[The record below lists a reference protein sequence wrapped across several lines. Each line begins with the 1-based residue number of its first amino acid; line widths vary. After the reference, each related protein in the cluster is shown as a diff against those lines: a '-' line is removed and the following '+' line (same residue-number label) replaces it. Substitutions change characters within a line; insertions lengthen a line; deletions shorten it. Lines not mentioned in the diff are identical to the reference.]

1 MFKRK
6 NPRMRK
12 LRFQRPK
19 LERPAMNRLIPN
31 MITVAAL
38 CAGMTGIR
46 FALNGE
52 WQSAVAAVLIAAVLD
67 GLDGRIARLLNATS
81 KFGAELDSLSDFLAF
96 GVAPAVIVYMW
107 SVNLLGGFGWAVC
120 LLLAVCAALRLA
132 RFNTALGDPNPPQ
145 WTRNYFT
152 GIPAPAGALLALL
165 PMIATFQLGGDAWT
179 SGPWFNA
186 LWVLLVGCGMVSR
199 IPTFSAK
206 KVHLPPALM
215 LPALL
220 GVGIL
225 AVAISSAPWLTVLVG
240 GVLYILTI
248 PIAWFVQRH
257 ERERALMMPMPMP
270 SLPIVDSVE
279 DREDRAQH

>member
-1 MFKRK
+1 MFKK
-6 NPRMRK
+6 NPRVRK
-12 LRFQRPK
+12 LRFRRPK
-19 LERPAMNRLIPN
+19 LERPAMNRLVPN

-46 FALNGE
+46 FALSGE
-52 WQSAVAAVLIAAVLD
+52 WQNAVAAVLVAAVLD

-107 SVNLLGGFGWAVC
+107 SVSQLGGFGWAVC

-132 RFNTALGDPNPPQ
+132 RFNTALGDPNPPP

-165 PMIATFQLGGDAWT
+165 PMIATFQLGGDSWA
-179 SGPWFNA
+179 SGPWLNA
-186 LWVLLVGCGMVSR
+186 LWVLLVACGMVSR

-220 GVGIL
+220 FVGIL
-225 AVAISSAPWLTVLVG
+225 AVMISSWPWLTILLG

-248 PIAWFVQRH
+248 PIAWFVQRR
-257 ERERALMMPMPMP
+257 ERERALMMPMAMP
-270 SLPIVDSVE
+270 SLPVVDTIE
-279 DREDRAQH
+279 EKR

>member
-1 MFKRK
+1 MFQRK
-6 NPRMRK
+6 NKVKVRK

-19 LERPAMNRLIPN
+19 LERPAMNRMIPN

-52 WQSAVAAVLIAAVLD
+52 WQSAVAAVLVAAVLD

-107 SVNLLGGFGWAVC
+107 SVNLLGGLGWAVC
-120 LLLAVCAALRLA
+120 MLLAVCAALRLA
-132 RFNTALGDPNPPQ
+132 RFNTALGDPNPPP

-165 PMIATFQLGGDAWT
+165 PMIATFNIGPEAWT
-179 SGPWFNA
+179 SWPWLNA

-225 AVAISSAPWLTVLVG
+225 AVAISSAPWVTILFG
-240 GVLYILTI
+240 GVAYILTI
-248 PIAWFVQRH
+248 PIAWFVQRR

-270 SLPIVDSVE
+270 SLP
-279 DREDRAQH
+279 A

>member
-1 MFKRK
+1 MFKK
-6 NPRMRK
+6 NPKMRK

-107 SVNLLGGFGWAVC
+107 SVNLLGGFGWAMC

-132 RFNTALGDPNPPQ
+132 RFNTALGDPNPPP

-165 PMIATFQLGGDAWT
+165 PMIATFQFGADSWM
-179 SGPWFNA
+179 SGPWLNA
-186 LWVLLVGCGMVSR
+186 LWVLLVACGMVSR

-225 AVAISSAPWLTVLVG
+225 AVAITSTPWLTILVA

-248 PIAWFVQRH
+248 PIAWFVQRR
-257 ERERALMMPMPMP
+257 ERERAMMMPMAMP
-270 SLPIVDSVE
+270 SLPVVDTIE
-279 DREDRAQH
+279 QREQRDRE

>member
-6 NPRMRK
+6 GNPRVRK

-46 FALNGE
+46 LALNGE
-52 WQSAVAAVLIAAVLD
+52 WQAAVAAVLLAAILD

-107 SVNLLGGFGWAVC
+107 TVSQLGGFGWAVC
-120 LLLAVCAALRLA
+120 LLFAVCMALRLA
-132 RFNTALGDPNPPQ
+132 RFNTALGDPNPPP

-152 GIPAPAGALLALL
+152 GVPAPAGALLALL
-165 PMIATFQLGGDAWT
+165 PMIATFQLGTDSWPGTAWLN
-179 SGPWFNA
+179 G
-186 LWVLLVGCGMVSR
+186 LWVLIVACCTVSR

-225 AVAISSAPWLTVLVG
+225 AVMISTWPWLTILMG
-240 GVLYILTI
+240 GLIYILTI
-248 PIAWFVQRH
+248 PVAWMVQRQ
-257 ERERALMMPMPMP
+257 ERARAMVMPMAMP
-270 SLPIVDSVE
+270 SLPVVE
-279 DREDRAQH
+279 SAERDER